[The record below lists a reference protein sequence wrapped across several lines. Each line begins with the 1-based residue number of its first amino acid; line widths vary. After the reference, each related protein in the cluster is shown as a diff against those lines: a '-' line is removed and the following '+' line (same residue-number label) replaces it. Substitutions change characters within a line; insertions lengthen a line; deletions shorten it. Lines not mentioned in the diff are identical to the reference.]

1 VIDPTVGG
9 LTYREHTLSVPLAW
23 DDPVDTRTIDVFARV
38 VTKPGTEQLP
48 YLVFLQGGPGMEAPR
63 PNLPDSPGWLATA
76 LERYQVVML
85 DQRGTGRSTP
95 VTDAFLSQPAADV
108 AEYLTHLRADAI
120 VRDCEAVRELLGV
133 PRWSVLGQSFGGFT
147 TLAYLS
153 VHPDSIDRAY
163 ITGGLSAVGRHCD
176 EVYART
182 WSISADRSRE
192 HYARFPDDRDKMRRL
207 VDLARQGELKLPD
220 GEEISPSR
228 LRSLGALL
236 GADEGTWTL
245 HWLLDLD
252 PHSNA
257 FSHDLSRQL
266 SFGGR
271 NPLYAVIHESSY
283 ADGCTTDWSA
293 MRTRPAEFDE
303 DPTLLSAEHV
313 DREWFTH
320 HGALSAWSEVADV
333 LAQHRW
339 PRLYDAEVLRGSGAR
354 GAAAIYV
361 TDLYV
366 PFDLSLETAALLP
379 DVRVY
384 VTSEHEHNGLRSS
397 GGTVLRHLFELAAG
411 ERLR

>member
-1 VIDPTVGG
+1 MTEPTLG
-9 LTYREHTLSVPLAW
+9 LIYRDHTLTVPLVW
-23 DDPVDTRTIDVFARV
+23 EDPADSRTIDVFARV
-38 VTKPGTEQLP
+38 ATKPGGEQLP

-63 PNLPDSPGWLATA
+63 PNLPGSPGWLETA

-95 VTDAFLSQPAADV
+95 VSDAMLSQPAAGV
-108 AEYLTHLRADAI
+108 AEYLTHLRADSI
-120 VRDCEAVRELLGV
+120 VRDAEAVRELLGANT
-133 PRWSVLGQSFGGFT
+133 WSVLGQSFGGFT

-153 VHPDSIDRAY
+153 THASSVEQAY

-176 EVYART
+176 EVYSRT
-182 WSISADRSRE
+182 WSIAATKSRE
-192 HYARFPDDRDKMRRL
+192 HYARFVGDRDKVRRL
-207 VDLARQGELKLPD
+207 VDLAGQGKLVLPD
-220 GEEISPSR
+220 GEVVSPSR
-228 LRSLGALL
+228 VRNLGALL

-252 PHSNA
+252 PGSNA
-257 FSHDLSRQL
+257 FSHDLAHHL

-293 MRTRPAEFDE
+293 MRTRPAEFDD

-313 DREWFTH
+313 DREWFA
-320 HGALSAWSEVADV
+320 GSPALGPWAEVADI
-333 LAQHRW
+333 LAHHPW
-339 PRLYDAEVLRGSGAR
+339 PRLYDADALRASGAR
-354 GAAAIYV
+354 GAAAVYA

-366 PFDLSLETAALLP
+366 PLDLSLETAALLP
-379 DVRVY
+379 GMRVY

-397 GGTVLRHLFELAAG
+397 NGAVLRHLFELAAG
-411 ERLR
+411 QRLR